1 MRHSDPEGLYRA
13 LGIMPNADQ
22 EEIKNAY
29 RRLAKETHP
38 DTSSDASA
46 FQFHKIYNAYKV
58 LSDAHARE
66 RYDRRFAQ
74 DDEDYSWLGIK
85 PVCCSRCGSMTAQ
98 PRKLSFERVYSA
110 IFASFRRRV
119 EGIY

>member
-13 LGIMPNADQ
+13 LGIMPSADQ

-46 FQFHKIYNAYKV
+46 FQFHKVYNAYKI
-58 LSDAHARE
+58 LSDSKARE
-66 RYDRRFAQ
+66 RYDRRFTR
-74 DDEDYSWLGIK
+74 DDEDYSWLGIE
-85 PVCCSRCGSMTAQ
+85 PV
-98 PRKLSFERVYSA
+98 
-110 IFASFRRRV
+110 
-119 EGIY
+119 